1 MNEEQ
6 KNKKLEYLRKQKE
19 NPTGN
24 YRNYL
29 VRVYNYILNESK
41 ESGKGWSKA
50 NTRKMLDY
58 IYEGNPDHMG
68 YELLN
73 EFKQTLKDLGY
84 IKFVKED
91 NEWHAYI
98 IKELDF

>member
-1 MNEEQ
+1 MIIS
-6 KNKKLEYLRKQKE
+6 KGLLF
-19 NPTGN
+19 
-24 YRNYL
+24 
-29 VRVYNYILNESK
+29 YNTHCYNAL
-41 ESGKGWSKA
+41 
-50 NTRKMLDY
+50 T
-58 IYEGNPDHMG
+58 
-68 YELLN
+68 N